1 MRIARISGA
10 TSRTREP
17 TVDGGVLLGYQEL
30 AQVVRTWRH
39 GCDPGA
45 AEAVPGSGTQHRLAL
60 KPKDHREPPLVMR
73 RSQRHTS
80 YLEWVMEQDSRPAL
94 LQRPR
99 MHSAKKNH
107 LCLTFTMMRQMWTC
121 GFCSSGL
128 CAKLRGL
135 WHGSAPKCCAPVA
148 AAGELHIFQ
157 FLPAAEARGCTQGR
171 CIGLRL
177 TGCSLVH
184 RLRLLCTGGRV
195 ARAPGRRRP
204 LQGGFGRGAA
214 AAALSATPSG
224 PGAPAER
231 PAAPDHPP
239 LWSATQ
245 LHLRRQRPW
254 INKPCPPWTTGTIA
268 LAAIVKSRARG
279 FAAV

>member
-135 WHGSAPKCCAPVA
+135 WHGSAPKCWRTSCSSRRIAHLSVPPCCRSTRMHAGTLHRPAPHRLLPCAQA
-148 AAGELHIFQ
+148 AS
-157 FLPAAEARGCTQGR
+157 P
-171 CIGLRL
+171 
-177 TGCSLVH
+177 VH
-184 RLRLLCTGGRV
+184 R
-195 ARAPGRRRP
+195 
-204 LQGGFGRGAA
+204 
-214 AAALSATPSG
+214 
-224 PGAPAER
+224 
-231 PAAPDHPP
+231 
-239 LWSATQ
+239 WS
-245 LHLRRQRPW
+245 
-254 INKPCPPWTTGTIA
+254 
-268 LAAIVKSRARG
+268 SRAR
-279 FAAV
+279 AW